1 MTSSFAVRGDL
12 LIGTHLGPGAVI
24 VERGRIASIQRG
36 HMPDGN
42 LPATILDADVV
53 SPGLIDLQ
61 VNGAFGREVSANPD
75 DIDVISGKLMSTG
88 CTAWLP
94 TIVTAPADFYPPVF
108 EGFIRHNPDAG
119 AVPLGFHIEGP
130 FISPAK
136 KGAHRIECIDGAT
149 EDIFT
154 NWLQQDSIR
163 LVTLAPEREGNLE
176 RTRQLVERGIL
187 VSLGHTNASYEQFV
201 AGIDAGARKST
212 HLFNTMTAIHHRE
225 PGAMVATLVDERIT
239 AGLIPDGI
247 HSHPATVRLALKSK
261 GVDGIVI
268 VSDMM
273 SACGLGP
280 GEYSLSTKQVTVDAT
295 SARLVDGTLAGSIL
309 TLDQALRNLVEWTDA
324 TIPEALHMMTA
335 VPARLIGDD
344 SRGRLVTGARADLT
358 LFNRALE
365 VTSTIVGGRIR
376 WSSDTGPA
384 G

>member
-1 MTSSFAVRGDL
+1 
-12 LIGTHLGPGAVI
+12 
-24 VERGRIASIQRG
+24 
-36 HMPDGN
+36 
-42 LPATILDADVV
+42 
-53 SPGLIDLQ
+53 
-61 VNGAFGREVSANPD
+61 
-75 DIDVISGKLMSTG
+75 
-88 CTAWLP
+88 
-94 TIVTAPADFYPPVF
+94 
-108 EGFIRHNPDAG
+108 
-119 AVPLGFHIEGP
+119 
-130 FISPAK
+130 
-136 KGAHRIECIDGAT
+136 
-149 EDIFT
+149 
-154 NWLQQDSIR
+154 
-163 LVTLAPEREGNLE
+163 
-176 RTRQLVERGIL
+176 
-187 VSLGHTNASYEQFV
+187 
-201 AGIDAGARKST
+201 
-212 HLFNTMTAIHHRE
+212 
-225 PGAMVATLVDERIT
+225 MVATLVDERIT

-280 GEYSLSTKQVTVDAT
+280 GEYSLSTRQVTVDAT

-335 VPARLIGDD
+335 VPAQLIGDD

-376 WSSDTGPA
+376 WSSDTAPA